1 MSLHPGGSARRGT
14 LQHRACPLRVSRPVL
29 WQQIQAC
36 SVFPAWRRSCGSPRT
51 WCFAATVGTASLCG
65 QAGWGIPGCVH
76 SSIGRDTCVRVVLHA
91 TCWLCLFL
99 GESRHGAASRGGAWD
114 DGCTGVG
121 CRPSLTPL
129 TRGVEEH
136 RGAHGIPVHI
146 LAIT

>member
-1 MSLHPGGSARRGT
+1 MPVASVEASALAADPSLQRVPRLAKK
-14 LQHRACPLRVSRPVL
+14 LRLTPHLVFCRDSRHGLLV
-29 WQQIQAC
+29 
-36 SVFPAWRRSCGSPRT
+36 
-51 WCFAATVGTASLCG
+51 CG

-99 GESRHGAASRGGAWD
+99 GEPRHGAASRGGAWD
-114 DGCTGVG
+114 DGCTGEG

-136 RGAHGIPVHI
+136 RGAHGILVHI